1 MVAQRP
7 AGNFDASGTW
17 KDHGRML
24 LSHLLIATSFPVG
37 AAITE
42 GLDPAMLTLLRFT
55 LAALL
60 FAPYVA
66 IRHGLT
72 LPPLKSLA
80 GYSVISGVL
89 VFFFWAMFEALR
101 DTSALNTGALF
112 TLVPGIAAAYGVVLV
127 RERIDRR
134 RMIALFFGLVGALW
148 VVFRGDPDRLVSLA
162 FNRGDVLFLIACV
175 VMALYMPLVNRFHRD
190 EPTAVM
196 TFWIMATGAVW
207 LLLVNNTAVWNTDWG
222 QVDFNVFLG
231 IAYLAVFTTI
241 FTFFLQQHGTL
252 RIGPTRAT
260 SYNYLNPALV
270 VGLEWIVGH
279 GLPPFMALP
288 GVAIVLLATVVL
300 QLGVKEKRADQPPSA
315 I

>member
-1 MVAQRP
+1 MV
-7 AGNFDASGTW
+7 
-17 KDHGRML
+17 
-24 LSHLLIATSFPVG
+24 LSRALIATSFPVG
-37 AAITE
+37 AAITG
-42 GLDPAMLTLLRFT
+42 GLDPAMLTLLRFA

-72 LPPLKSLA
+72 LPPLKSFIC
-80 GYSVISGVL
+80 YSVISGIL

-101 DTSALNTGALF
+101 TTSALNTGALF
-112 TLVPGIAAAYGVVLV
+112 TLVPGMAAVYGIVLV

-134 RMIALFFGLVGALW
+134 RTIALVFGLVGALW
-148 VVFRGDPDRLVSLA
+148 VVFRGDPERLVSLA
-162 FNRGDVLFLIACV
+162 FNRGDVLFLVACL
-175 VMALYMPLVNRFHRD
+175 VMALYMPLVNRFHRG

-207 LLLVNNTAVWNTDWG
+207 LLLVNNTAVWTTDWG
-222 QVDFNVFLG
+222 QVSFGVFLG

-241 FTFFLQQHGTL
+241 LTFFVQQHGTL

-270 VGLEWIVGH
+270 VGLEWTVGR
-279 GLPPFMALP
+279 GLPPMMTLP
-288 GVAIVLLATVVL
+288 GVAIVLLATLVL
-300 QLGVKEKRADQPPSA
+300 QFGVKERRAGGPSSP
-315 I
+315 

>member
-1 MVAQRP
+1 MV
-7 AGNFDASGTW
+7 
-17 KDHGRML
+17 
-24 LSHLLIATSFPVG
+24 LSRALIATSFPVG
-37 AAITE
+37 AAITG
-42 GLDPAMLTLLRFT
+42 GLDPAMLTLLRFA

-72 LPPLKSLA
+72 LPPLKSFIC
-80 GYSVISGVL
+80 YSVISGIL

-101 DTSALNTGALF
+101 TTSALNTGALF
-112 TLVPGIAAAYGVVLV
+112 TLVPGMAAVYGIVLV

-134 RMIALFFGLVGALW
+134 RTIALVLGLVGALW
-148 VVFRGDPDRLVSLA
+148 VVFRGDPERLVSLA
-162 FNRGDVLFLIACV
+162 FNRGDVLFLVACL
-175 VMALYMPLVNRFHRD
+175 VMALYMPLVNRFHRG

-207 LLLVNNTAVWNTDWG
+207 LLLVNNTAVWTTDWG
-222 QVDFNVFLG
+222 QVSFGVFLG

-241 FTFFLQQHGTL
+241 LTFFVQQHGTL

-270 VGLEWIVGH
+270 VGLEWTVGR
-279 GLPPFMALP
+279 GLPPMMTLP
-288 GVAIVLLATVVL
+288 GVAIVLLATLVL
-300 QLGVKEKRADQPPSA
+300 QFGVKERRAGGPSSP
-315 I
+315 